1 MDKFLMLKV
10 QSLKLKVQ
18 SLKLKVQSVQKN
30 VRRLYIFPFS
40 FIFIY
45 SIILRQL
52 VLKPGSLRLWKT
64 MELEICFLALQEL
77 WTFSVLGK

>member
-30 VRRLYIFPFS
+30 V
-40 FIFIY
+40 
-45 SIILRQL
+45 
-52 VLKPGSLRLWKT
+52 
-64 MELEICFLALQEL
+64 QEL
-77 WTFSVLGK
+77 WTISGLSVFWENNTH